1 MKVLIRSFATL
12 ILLCI
17 TGMAT
22 AQDVIVKTDN
32 STILS
37 KVLEIT
43 STEIK
48 YKKWDNE
55 DGPLYSISRSEIK
68 SINYENG
75 EVENF
80 SEVTQ
85 TSQKPQPPKVQYLN
99 SYMTSNGSG
108 SLYLNGRLLSD
119 KEVQSL
125 VSPEDYQLYLK
136 AGNQSL
142 AGFLL
147 EVGGGLSGAVALAI
161 RLFSKDFEVSG
172 PSVLSTTGFKTYI
185 TFATIAVTT
194 FGSGIII
201 NVFGRDNIKKVA
213 DTYNKN
219 HDNFYSLNISP
230 SLMKFEI
237 PQLQG
242 NCGLGL
248 TLSMNF

>member
-22 AQDVIVKTDN
+22 AQDVIVMKDQ
-32 STILS
+32 STIMS

-48 YKKWDNE
+48 YKKWNNQ
-55 DGPLYSISRSEIK
+55 DGPTYFIDRSEVT

-80 SEVTQ
+80 SETTDNQ
-85 TSQKPQPPKVQYLN
+85 QNKKLPQLN
-99 SYMTSNGSG
+99 YPDSYMTFNGA

-185 TFATIAVTT
+185 TFAAIAVTT